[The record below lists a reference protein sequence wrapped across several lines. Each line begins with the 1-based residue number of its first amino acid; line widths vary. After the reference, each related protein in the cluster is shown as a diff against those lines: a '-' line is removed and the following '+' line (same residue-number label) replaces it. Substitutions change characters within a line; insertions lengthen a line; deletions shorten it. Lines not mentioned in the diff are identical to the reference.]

1 MKFAIDTSAYS
12 AFNRG
17 DARLKDL
24 ISAKHDICV
33 SIIVVGELRSGFA
46 AGSQRQANEQLLQTL
61 LDAPNVELIN
71 LSLAT
76 TKELANLYAYLRQ
89 AGTPMGANDMWIT
102 ALCLEHKLPLLTL
115 DAGFTSVPN
124 LKLVKI

>member
-1 MKFAIDTSAYS
+1 MKFALDTSAYS

-17 DARLKDL
+17 DARLRDL

-33 SIIVVGELRSGFA
+33 SIIVVGELKSGFA